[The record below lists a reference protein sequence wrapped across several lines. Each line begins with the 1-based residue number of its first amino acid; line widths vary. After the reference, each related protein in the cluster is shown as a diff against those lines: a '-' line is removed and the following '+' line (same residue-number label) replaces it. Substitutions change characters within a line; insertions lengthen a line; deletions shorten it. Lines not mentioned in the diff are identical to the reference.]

1 MSRKAHIQIDK
12 IHISIMIKKDHKICI
27 IHKKINNFYIKN
39 KVIKQN
45 TNKKRKLYESINK
58 IIK

>member
-1 MSRKAHIQIDK
+1 MSRKVHIQIDK
-12 IHISIMIKKDHKICI
+12 IHISIMIKKDQKICI
-27 IHKKINNFYIKN
+27 INKKINNFYIKN

>member
-1 MSRKAHIQIDK
+1 MPRKAHIQIDK

-27 IHKKINNFYIKN
+27 INKKINNSYIKN

-45 TNKKRKLYESINK
+45 TNKKRKLYGSINK